1 MTAVRESQE
10 ESTHKI
16 VLDIFLNNLGV
27 RLDLSEI
34 DRSHRGKLTR
44 TVMLR
49 VDLQLL
55 NLSVT
60 GQDKKY
66 SK

>member
-1 MTAVRESQE
+1 MVTAVKESQE
-10 ESTHKI
+10 ESAHKI

-44 TVMLR
+44 TVML
-49 VDLQLL
+49 
-55 NLSVT
+55 
-60 GQDKKY
+60 
-66 SK
+66 